1 MLNLAKIFIGK
12 SLNKN
17 IRYDNNSIVNLS
29 RDIWENSLMILVNLS
44 QHSTLRPSLGN
55 AGKKTYLS
63 TIRNCIVFFINMIFL
78 K

>member
-1 MLNLAKIFIGK
+1 MIL
-12 SLNKN
+12 
-17 IRYDNNSIVNLS
+17 VNLS

-63 TIRNCIVFFINMIFL
+63 TIRNCIVFFLLI
-78 K
+78 